1 MKTAIQRLPSVRKA
15 QVMPI
20 EDSADT
26 QSDTAHAPHDSG
38 GSSRD
43 GYEGD
48 ELADLPAE
56 QVAQTLAS
64 EVSSMSDV
72 CDLQRLIFQ

>member
-1 MKTAIQRLPSVRKA
+1 MTKRPAPRGVQSD
-15 QVMPI
+15 

-26 QSDTAHAPHDSG
+26 QSDTARTQHDSG
-38 GSSRD
+38 GSRRD
-43 GYEGD
+43 VDEGD

-64 EVSSMSDV
+64 EVSSLISSGDV
-72 CDLQRLIFQ
+72 CDSRRLICQ